1 MAAPVLQAIEAD
13 GTTWDDPSEEQ
24 LHDLLADMSLR
35 WRFVIVSRLDLE
47 PVDQHYM
54 QVYLNDDL
62 SYQVEYRDGGPDR
75 HFQAWVPREHEV
87 FAVERVAEVLQG
99 WAYGRPGWREA
110 LSWVPWSPAQR
121 CARHHP
127 LTATR

>member
-1 MAAPVLQAIEAD
+1 MAAPVIQAIEAD
-13 GTTWDDPSEEQ
+13 GTTWDDPFEEQ
-24 LHDLLADMSLR
+24 LHDLLADMTLT
-35 WRFVIVSRLDLE
+35 WRFVSVKRLDLE

-75 HFQAWVPREHEV
+75 HFQAWVPHEDSV
-87 FAVERVAEVLQG
+87 FAVEPVAEVLQG

-110 LSWVPWSPAQR
+110 LPWVPWSPAQ
-121 CARHHP
+121 
-127 LTATR
+127 